1 MNVFV
6 SDRLSN
12 SVRSVTSYRLRSYA
26 IRLLHNYVNSENE
39 SSTRGI
45 SRKKEEERERKKKK
59 EKSRLLYLI

>member
-6 SDRLSN
+6 SDHLSN
-12 SVRSVTSYRLRSYA
+12 SVRSVTSYRLRFYA

-45 SRKKEEERERKKKK
+45 SEEEREKKE